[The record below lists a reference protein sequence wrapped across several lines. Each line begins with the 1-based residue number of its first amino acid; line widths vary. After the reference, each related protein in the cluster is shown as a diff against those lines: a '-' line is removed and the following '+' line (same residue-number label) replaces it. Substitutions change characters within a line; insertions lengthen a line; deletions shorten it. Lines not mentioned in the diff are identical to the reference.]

1 MAKKVNKTE
10 EQFAVVEEGLSK
22 AGIYVIN
29 NKKRLLTIG
38 TILIGI
44 VLANIF
50 FELHNYQIKSFFP
63 VKIYSPATINKS
75 NFDLSQAEVNIE
87 KIRDDK
93 FPELKNKYYK
103 EDGTLKDG
111 RNESDYL
118 EELQSEHYKE
128 ALNGGTIINPVD
140 NSTIATK
147 GFKGVISNY
156 PYTEAAD
163 LANYYAAICQ
173 MKLSSDTSQYF
184 EEALISLDNISTKT
198 KSSGIKNLVD
208 LQVIIILI
216 VLILYLFLYLK
227 KKDIRRFIP
236 YSVLLVGLLIIYGF
250 YFHDYNKEKSTT
262 EIIFSSKVTGLKGDA
277 HMELGNTTK
286 AMELY
291 KSAATDY
298 VNDFTTPYFMM
309 KQAHIHEIN
318 KDFSSALEI
327 YETIKA
333 DYPESEQG
341 KNIDKYITSAS
352 ISNR

>member
-10 EQFAVVEEGLSK
+10 EQFASVEENLSK
-22 AGIYVIN
+22 AGLYLVN
-29 NKKRLLTIG
+29 NTKKLLVIG

-44 VLANIF
+44 VLVNIV

-75 NFDLSQAEVNIE
+75 NADLSQAEFNFKNE
-87 KIRDDK
+87 KY
-93 FPELKNKYYK
+93 E
-103 EDGTLKDG
+103 
-111 RNESDYL
+111 
-118 EELQSEHYKE
+118 E
-128 ALNGGTIINPVD
+128 ALNGGTES
-140 NSTIATK
+140 STIETK

-156 PYTEAAD
+156 PYTDAAN

-173 MKLSSDTSQYF
+173 MNLSSDTSQYF
-184 EEALISLDNISTKT
+184 EEALISLDNVSTKT
-198 KSSGIKNLVD
+198 KSSGTKNLVD

-262 EIIFSSKVTGLKGDA
+262 EIIFSSEVTGLKGDA
-277 HMELGNTTK
+277 HMELGDTTK
-286 AMELY
+286 AMEFY

-298 VNDFTTPYFMM
+298 VNDITTPYFMM
-309 KQAHIHEIN
+309 KQAHIYKIK

-327 YETIKA
+327 YNTIKS
-333 DYPESEQG
+333 DYSESKQG
-341 KNIDKYITSAS
+341 INIDKHISSAS
-352 ISNR
+352 NRR